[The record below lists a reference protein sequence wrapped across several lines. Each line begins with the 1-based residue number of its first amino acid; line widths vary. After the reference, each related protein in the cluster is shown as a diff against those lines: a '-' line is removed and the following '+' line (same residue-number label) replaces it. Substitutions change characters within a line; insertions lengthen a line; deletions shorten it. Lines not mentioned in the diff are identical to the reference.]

1 MLLPAIMPQTH
12 RSVAFS
18 GKKKKEQLKARK
30 ARKVLIKGG
39 EDSHHP
45 VLDAGVP
52 SSAVSKLQQGSS
64 AAGVDYLEEVE
75 CVNRQPDTRGNA
87 NRYNLKFRKETQEEI
102 KRRKA
107 VHHMAITLVTETDL
121 EASTEQFYPVG
132 LGYPARPEWNKS
144 MSKSALDANE
154 NRHFRLFCENLDR
167 EFAGSDLSLY
177 ELNLETW
184 RQLWRVTEMS
194 DVLLVIVDARFPVA
208 HFPPYLYHHL
218 TEKEGR
224 GIILIL
230 NKCDLIP
237 PELVVAWENY
247 FHNTF
252 PKLLV
257 VPFSSYEGRCHP
269 RGRLRMAAES
279 SLRLVEACQQLV
291 GNSVDL
297 TQWRKKIEE
306 ERDLEVEDG
315 VEAVEGTQMEEALS
329 TLPEVHQRYKDGVLT
344 VGTIGHPNVGKSSL
358 INALMG
364 KKVVS
369 VSKTPGHTKHFQT
382 IFLTKNVKLCDCPG
396 LVFPSTVTKPLQVVM
411 GSYPIS
417 QVRDPIGIVHY
428 IASRLDIPSC
438 LGLNYFR
445 EPSDSPRNGDKWT
458 AFEICEAWA
467 KKRGYF
473 IRTRG
478 GPDAFRAANE
488 LLRFCL
494 NGQKSLVLHLQPPG
508 YSREKETL
516 KSDPRVEDIKL
527 IQGSLWQEKAA
538 MQEEEEEVEEK
549 DLDETGDGERGES
562 EEESEEEE
570 EIEAKRHLTLTNM
583 QNKFSLL
590 ADDE

>member
-1 MLLPAIMPQTH
+1 MPQTH

-30 ARKVLIKGG
+30 ARKVLVKSG
-39 EDSHHP
+39 EESSHHP
-45 VLDAGVP
+45 EVTTGLP
-52 SSAVSKLQQGSS
+52 SSALTKLQEGDGS
-64 AAGVDYLEEVE
+64 AGVDYLEEVE
-75 CVNRQPDTRGNA
+75 CVNRQPDTRSNA
-87 NRYNLKFRKETQEEI
+87 NRYNLKFRKETQEESR
-102 KRRKA
+102 KRKA
-107 VHHMAITLVTETDL
+107 VHHMGLTLASESDL
-121 EASTEQFYPVG
+121 EASTGQFYPPG
-132 LGYPARPEWNKS
+132 LGYPARPEWNKG
-144 MSKSALDANE
+144 MSKSALDISE
-154 NRHFRLFCENLDR
+154 NRHFRLFCEKLDR
-167 EFAGSDLSLY
+167 EFAGTDLSLY

-230 NKCDLIP
+230 NKCDLLP
-237 PELVVAWENY
+237 PEVVVAWEHY
-247 FHNTF
+247 FHHTF

-257 VPFSSYEGRCHP
+257 VPFSSLEGRRHP

-279 SLRLVEACQQLV
+279 SLRLVETCQQLV
-291 GNSVDL
+291 GDSVDL
-297 TQWRKKIEE
+297 TQWRRKIEE
-306 ERDLEVEDG
+306 ERDMEMEDG
-315 VEAVEGTQMEEALS
+315 VETMEDTQHEEPLS
-329 TLPEVHQRYKDGVLT
+329 TLPEVHQHCKDGILT

-396 LVFPSTVTKPLQVVM
+396 LVFPSTVTKPLQVIL

-417 QVRDPIGIVHY
+417 QVRDPIGVVHY
-428 IASRLDIPSC
+428 VATRLNIPSRL
-438 LGLNYFR
+438 GLDYFR
-445 EPSDSPRNGDKWT
+445 EPSDSPRKGDKWT
-458 AFEICEAWA
+458 AFEICEAWGR
-467 KKRGYF
+467 KRGYF

-494 NGQKSLVLHLQPPG
+494 NGQKSLVLYLRPPG
-508 YSREKETL
+508 YTSEKDKF

-527 IQGSLWQEKAA
+527 IQGSVCPEKTAL
-538 MQEEEEEVEEK
+538 EEEEEEAEKSKVQEE
-549 DLDETGDGERGES
+549 EGANS
-562 EEESEEEE
+562 EEEDSDDSEEER
-570 EIEAKRHLTLTNM
+570 KLPLPNV

-590 ADDE
+590 VEDE